1 METLIFVLGALS
13 GLLLIVMVY
22 AFVGVLKMQKEVKS
36 LNLTIDCLQRDN
48 QDLENRMYAQ
58 FEKSER
64 EIQKEVQYISA
75 GYQELH
81 QTLQRY
87 VDSRL
92 DKTIDAMSLRMDVV
106 IDEHKKEFEHVHL
119 NLK

>member
-13 GLLLIVMVY
+13 GLLLLVMVY
-22 AFVGVLKMQKEVKS
+22 AFIGVLKMQKEVKS

-48 QDLENRMYAQ
+48 HNLENRFYEQ
-58 FEKSER
+58 FEKGER
-64 EIQKEVQYISA
+64 EMQKELQCINTDVREITQDI
-75 GYQELH
+75 
-81 QTLQRY
+81 QRY

-106 IDEHKKEFEHVHL
+106 MSEHKKEFEHVNL

>member
-36 LNLTIDCLQRDN
+36 LTLTIDCLQRDN

-58 FEKSER
+58 FEKGER
-64 EIQKEVQYISA
+64 EIQKELQSISA
-75 GYQELH
+75 DVREITQD
-81 QTLQRY
+81 LQRY
-87 VDSRL
+87 IDSRL

-119 NLK
+119 ALK